1 VQVIVALLA
10 LPLAVAGCLQGIVGG
25 GSVGPADYAS
35 DKTYKTWVVEVDHS
49 SGAAPDGS
57 LLDFVEGRLNSM
69 VKKDAIEFRQ
79 DETLATDGGKAWD
92 DAEVQAL
99 AEQHRG
105 LSTGGSQ
112 VVTHLLFL
120 TGHSTHD
127 TDKNKVLGVTYGH
140 ELIVIFSDTVAASCN
155 PGVLPLL
162 PSCHPAD
169 YFRSV
174 VTHEFGHAIGLV
186 DNGAPMVTNHRDPD
200 ASHGAHSANKG
211 SVMYYAVES
220 TQGLLLF
227 GNSAPPTDF
236 DDNDRADLRA
246 LQ

>member
-1 VQVIVALLA
+1 M
-10 LPLAVAGCLQGIVGG
+10 AGCLQGLVGG

-35 DKTYKTWVVEVDHS
+35 DKTYKTWVIEVDHS

-57 LLDFVEGRLNSM
+57 LLDFVKGRLNSL
-69 VKKDAIEFRQ
+69 VRKDAIEFRQ
-79 DETLATDGGKAWD
+79 DETLATDAGKAWN
-92 DAEVQAL
+92 DAEVQSF

-105 LSTGGSQ
+105 LSTGGTQ
-112 VVTHLLFL
+112 VVTHLVFL

-140 ELIVIFSDTVAASCN
+140 ELIAIFSDTVAASCN

-162 PSCHPAD
+162 PSCRPAD

-174 VTHEFGHAIGLV
+174 VTHEFGHALGLV
-186 DNGAPMVTNHRDPD
+186 NTGAPMVRNHEDSDPAHRGHSSNRD
-200 ASHGAHSANKG
+200 
-211 SVMYYAVES
+211 SVMYWAVEGS
-220 TQGLLLF
+220 SGLSLF
-227 GNSAPPTDF
+227 GSNAPPTDF
-236 DDNDRADLRA
+236 DDNDRADVRA